1 VAAPAPATGGASA
14 APGNGAGG
22 DRPRLRDMSPEE
34 RRAFMESLTPE
45 QRAQMRERWK
55 QRRGAREAQEAAPPD
70 GQ

>member
-1 VAAPAPATGGASA
+1 
-14 APGNGAGG
+14 
-22 DRPRLRDMSPEE
+22 MSPEE